1 MMLHHAARRAAG
13 AAGVDKAGGIL
24 ARHRE
29 PARLRVRQMR
39 LAAFDQ
45 RRPVVN
51 RHLALLADAQAFHA
65 DDDTLAEQI
74 IAAEA
79 AMANAAA
86 REAVMFQS
94 GSDAYV
100 LISAADGLSA
110 NDSLIKLTGIDTTAT
125 TSDVLTLDTGNLIIT

>member
-1 MMLHHAARRAAG
+1 MELLWG
-13 AAGVDKAGGIL
+13 KDLPLKLGLKKGGDQIDDAGGVCTIAANVATTATAGTASIAGGL
-24 ARHRE
+24 AS
-29 PARLRVRQMR
+29 
-39 LAAFDQ
+39 
-45 RRPVVN
+45 
-51 RHLALLADAQAFHA
+51 FHA

-74 IAAEA
+74 LAAEA
-79 AMANAAA
+79 AMGNAAA

-125 TSDVLTLDTGNLIIT
+125 TSDVLTLDTAGNLIIT